1 MKKLTYLL
9 VALTLLLSACAAP
22 ATPTQAP
29 EAPQVEEPTKAP
41 EAAPAEPTK
50 APEAAPAE
58 PTKAPEAAPAE
69 EIVLEY
75 WQVDFP
81 KWDQAILKVI
91 EMFEAENPGIKV
103 NYTPISYDE
112 INEKIAAQVPTGQG
126 PDLVNPFYG
135 WVPLWKKSG
144 FLAPLPKDM
153 FPEAELREQYLAAI
167 EPMFIDGDLWGLPMN
182 LSNWAIL
189 YNKDYFEEVGITE
202 LPTTWEGIREA
213 AIKCTKR
220 APDGTLERA
229 GFYLDYGTQEH
240 ILWKVLIE
248 KNGLPMFSEDTKTV
262 TWNDS
267 PVGAETFT
275 WFNNLWLVDKVMDV
289 GWGEGPGP
297 GFYTGAACMR
307 LGSPGN
313 VPVIKESAP
322 DLNWG
327 AFPLPPGTASDPA
340 LANRNQ
346 SQYWSM
352 NVTSKGVQ
360 DPARAEAA
368 YKFMKFLTKPEVVK
382 AYIEIVGGL
391 PPLHALMTDP
401 YFTENEDMA
410 AWMATLED
418 SIPIPWVDEKGERQV
433 SLDMGDK
440 VLLNGE
446 DPAEVLTWGTEQT
459 QVIRT
464 EFFEQ

>member
-1 MKKLTYLL
+1 MKKFAFLLL
-9 VALTLLLSACAAP
+9 VIVMLLSACGPAATEAPAEPAAP
-22 ATPTQAP
+22 AAAEPAAT
-29 EAPQVEEPTKAP
+29 EAPAA
-41 EAAPAEPTK
+41 AAPAEP
-50 APEAAPAE
+50 APTEAPAAAPA
-58 PTKAPEAAPAE
+58 AADQ
-69 EIVLEY
+69 VTLEY

-81 KWDQAILKVI
+81 NWDKAILKVI
-91 EMFEAENPGIKV
+91 EMFEAENPDIKV

-112 INEKIAAQVPTGQG
+112 INEKIAAMVPTGQG

-144 FLAPLPKDM
+144 FLAPLPADR
-153 FPEAELREQYLAAI
+153 FPEAAIREKYLAGI
-167 EPMFIDGDLWGLPMN
+167 EPMFSDGELWGLPMN

-189 YNKDYFEEVGITE
+189 YNKDYFAESGITE
-202 LPTTWEGIREA
+202 LPTTWEEVREA

-220 APDGTLERA
+220 AADGTLERA
-229 GFYLDYGTQEH
+229 GYYLEYGTQEH

-248 KNGLPMFSEDTKTV
+248 KNGQAMFSDDTKTV

-267 PVGAETFT
+267 PVGAETFK
-275 WFNNLWLVDKVMDV
+275 WFNDLWLVDKVMDV

-297 GFYTGAACMR
+297 AFYTGATCMR
-307 LGSPGN
+307 TGSPGN
-313 VPVIKESAP
+313 VPVIKENAP

-346 SQYWSM
+346 SQYWSF
-352 NVTSKGVQ
+352 NITSKGVQ

-368 YKFMKFLTKPEVVK
+368 YKFMEFLTRPEVVK

-391 PPLHALMTDP
+391 PPLKELMDDP
-401 YFTENEDMA
+401 YFKDNADMA
-410 AWMATLED
+410 AWMATLEYA
-418 SIPIPWVDEKGERQV
+418 IPFPWVDEKGERQV

-459 QVIRT
+459 QILRD
-464 EFFEQ
+464 EFFGE

>member
-1 MKKLTYLL
+1 MRKLAYFLIVL
-9 VALTLLLSACAAP
+9 SLLLSACAAP
-22 ATPTQAP
+22 AAPTTAP
-29 EAPQVEEPTKAP
+29 EAPKPAEPTKPPEAPKAAEPTKPPEATKAP
-41 EAAPAEPTK
+41 EAQ
-50 APEAAPAE
+50 
-58 PTKAPEAAPAE
+58 PAE
-69 EIVLEY
+69 ETITLEY

-91 EMFEAENPGIKV
+91 EMFEAENPNIKV

-153 FPEAELREQYLAAI
+153 FPEAEIREQYLAGI
-167 EPMFIDGDLWGLPMN
+167 EPMFIDGELWGLPMN
-182 LSNWAIL
+182 LANWAIL
-189 YNKDYFEEVGITE
+189 YNKDHFAEVGITE
-202 LPTTWEGIREA
+202 LPKTWEEIRQA

-220 APDGTLERA
+220 SADGTLERA

-248 KNGLPMFSEDTKTV
+248 KNGQPMFSPDGKKV

-267 PVGAETFT
+267 PVGAETYT
-275 WFNNLWLVDKVMDV
+275 WFNNLWLTDKVMDV

-297 GFYTGAACMR
+297 GFYTGVACMR

-313 VPVIKESAP
+313 VPVIKENAP
-322 DLNWG
+322 DLKWG
-327 AFPLPPGTASDPA
+327 AFPLPPGTASDPK

-360 DPARAEAA
+360 DPKRAEAA
-368 YKFMKFLTKPEVVK
+368 FKFMKFLTKPEVIK

-391 PPLHALMTDP
+391 PPLKVLMDDP
-401 YFTENEDMA
+401 MFTGNPDIQ
-410 AWMATLED
+410 AWLATLPD
-418 SIPIPWVDEKGERQV
+418 SVPIPWVDEKGERQV

-446 DPAEVLTWGTEQT
+446 DSAEVLTWGTDET
-459 QVIRT
+459 QKLRD
-464 EFFEQ
+464 EFYGQ